1 MTDSELITLYAKLA
15 ELEKERKAAM
25 EIAETATMRLQQART
40 AKEHYHQLWQAE
52 AKARRRLEGKK
63 VPDIGYLEGLVVE
76 EIKAKKQRTI
86 HDIIWT
92 VIWLIAAGCVAY
104 LFGWVLVWPK

>member
-1 MTDSELITLYAKLA
+1 MDSELNTLYAKLA
-15 ELEKERKAAM
+15 ELEKERNAAV

-52 AKARRRLEGKK
+52 AKARRRLEGQKSSL
-63 VPDIGYLEGLVVE
+63 PDVGYLEGLVIE
-76 EIKAKKQRTI
+76 DIKAQKKRTI

-92 VIWLIAAGCVAY
+92 VIWVIAAGCVAY
-104 LFGWVLVWPK
+104 LFGWVLV